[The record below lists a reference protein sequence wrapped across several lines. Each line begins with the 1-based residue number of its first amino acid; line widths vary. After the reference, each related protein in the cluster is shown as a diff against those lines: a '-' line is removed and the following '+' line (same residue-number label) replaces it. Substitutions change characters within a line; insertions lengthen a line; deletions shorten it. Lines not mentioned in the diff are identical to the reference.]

1 MFQGVNVSRVMG
13 IHIKASNK
21 IYKLATQNAHISL
34 PIYSYDFLKVWD
46 GLSPGET
53 KISELTGSTIPSP
66 VASYGNTMFLNF
78 LSDDSERKAG
88 FKLQYYSG
96 RNNFTFSFSA
106 RS

>member
-1 MFQGVNVSRVMG
+1 M
-13 IHIKASNK
+13 
-21 IYKLATQNAHISL
+21 LELLTQNAHISL

-53 KISELTGSTIPSP
+53 RISDLTGSTIPSP

-88 FKLQYYSG
+88 FKLQYYVG
-96 RNNFTFSFSA
+96 RNNSSV
-106 RS
+106 SCSYIS

>member
-1 MFQGVNVSRVMG
+1 MQNT
-13 IHIKASNK
+13 HIF
-21 IYKLATQNAHISL
+21 L

-88 FKLQYYSG
+88 FKLQYYVG
-96 RNNFTFSFSA
+96 RNNFTVSFISTFLELLLGVRINLSFA
-106 RS
+106 I